1 MKIIIEYNMKSK
13 VTIPSIINAKKEK
26 RKISMLTAYDY
37 LMAKIL
43 DEAEIDILLVGDSV
57 GFVHMGLQSTIPV
70 TMDQMVYHS
79 SIVAKAS
86 ERALVITDMPFGS
99 YTVSKEEAV
108 KNAIRLVKDGGAH
121 GVKLEGGKRVLD
133 KIKAI
138 IDAEIPVMGHL
149 GLTPQSEHKFGGF
162 KVQAKSEDAVERLIS
177 DALALEEVG
186 VFSIVL
192 EGIPIEAARRVTD
205 ILRIPTIG
213 IGAGKYCD
221 GQVLVTHDML
231 GLTDF
236 TAKFV
241 KEYSKLKSE
250 IISAAKLFSEEV
262 KNNQFPTL
270 EYSYDVDIKKAIK
283 SDLIENISDEKK
295 SFDKI

>member
-1 MKIIIEYNMKSK
+1 MKSK
-13 VTIPSIINAKKEK
+13 VTIPSILNAKKDK

-79 SIVAKAS
+79 SIVARAT

-192 EGIPIEAARRVTD
+192 EGIPIEAARRVTE

-270 EYSYDVDIKKAIK
+270 EYSYDVDIKKETKA
-283 SDLIENISDEKK
+283 DLIENISDEKK

>member
-1 MKIIIEYNMKSK
+1 MKSK
-13 VTIPSIINAKKEK
+13 VTIPSILNAKKEK

-79 SIVAKAS
+79 SIVARAT

-138 IDAEIPVMGHL
+138 IEAEIPVMGHL

-192 EGIPIEAARRVTD
+192 EGIPIEAAGRVTE

-270 EYSYDVDIKKAIK
+270 EYSYDVDIKKETKA
-283 SDLIENISDEKK
+283 DLIENISDEKK

>member
-1 MKIIIEYNMKSK
+1 MKSK
-13 VTIPSIINAKKEK
+13 VTIPSILNAKKDK

-79 SIVAKAS
+79 SIVARAT

-138 IDAEIPVMGHL
+138 IEAEIPVMGHL

-192 EGIPIEAARRVTD
+192 EGIPIEAARRVTE

-270 EYSYDVDIKKAIK
+270 EYSYDVDIKKETKA
-283 SDLIENISDEKK
+283 DLIENISDEKK

>member
-1 MKIIIEYNMKSK
+1 MKSK
-13 VTIPSIINAKKEK
+13 VTIPSILNAKKDK

-37 LMAKIL
+37 LMAKLL

-79 SIVAKAS
+79 SIVARAT

-138 IDAEIPVMGHL
+138 IEAEIPVMGHL

-192 EGIPIEAARRVTD
+192 EGIPIEAARRVTE

-270 EYSYDVDIKKAIK
+270 EYSYDVDIKKETKA
-283 SDLIENISDEKK
+283 DLIENISDEKK

>member
-1 MKIIIEYNMKSK
+1 MKSK
-13 VTIPSIINAKKEK
+13 VTIPSILNAKKEK

-70 TMDQMVYHS
+70 TMEQMVYHS
-79 SIVAKAS
+79 SIVARAT

-138 IDAEIPVMGHL
+138 IEAEIPVMGHL

-192 EGIPIEAARRVTD
+192 EGIPIEAARRVTE

-270 EYSYDVDIKKAIK
+270 EYSYDVDIKKETKA
-283 SDLIENISDEKK
+283 DLIENISDEKK

>member
-1 MKIIIEYNMKSK
+1 MKSK
-13 VTIPSIINAKKEK
+13 VTIPSILNAKKEK

-79 SIVAKAS
+79 SIVARAT

-108 KNAIRLVKDGGAH
+108 KNAIRLVKDGGAY

-192 EGIPIEAARRVTD
+192 EGIPIEAARRVTE

-270 EYSYDVDIKKAIK
+270 EYSYDVDIKKETKA
-283 SDLIENISDEKK
+283 DLIENISDEKK

>member
-1 MKIIIEYNMKSK
+1 MKSK

-79 SIVAKAS
+79 SIVAKATQ
-86 ERALVITDMPFGS
+86 RALVITDMPFGS

-108 KNAIRLVKDGGAH
+108 RNAIRLVKDGGAH

-270 EYSYDVDIKKAIK
+270 EYSYDVDIEKEIK

>member
-1 MKIIIEYNMKSK
+1 MKSK

-57 GFVHMGLQSTIPV
+57 GFVHMGLKSTIPV

-79 SIVAKAS
+79 SIVAKAT

-192 EGIPIEAARRVTD
+192 EGIPIEAARRVTE

-270 EYSYDVDIKKAIK
+270 EYSYDVDIKKETKA
-283 SDLIENISDEKK
+283 DLIENISDEKK

>member
-1 MKIIIEYNMKSK
+1 MKSK
-13 VTIPSIINAKKEK
+13 VTIPSILNAKKEK

-79 SIVAKAS
+79 SIVARAT

-138 IDAEIPVMGHL
+138 IEAEIPVMGHL

-192 EGIPIEAARRVTD
+192 EGIPIEAARRVTE

-270 EYSYDVDIKKAIK
+270 EYSYDIDIKKETKA
-283 SDLIENISDEKK
+283 DLIENISDEKK

>member
-1 MKIIIEYNMKSK
+1 MKSK
-13 VTIPSIINAKKEK
+13 VTIPSILNAKKDK

-79 SIVAKAS
+79 SIVARAT

-138 IDAEIPVMGHL
+138 IEAEIPVMGHL

-192 EGIPIEAARRVTD
+192 EGIPIEAARRVTE

-270 EYSYDVDIKKAIK
+270 EYSYDVDIEKEIK

>member
-1 MKIIIEYNMKSK
+1 MKSK

-192 EGIPIEAARRVTD
+192 EGIPIEAARRVTE

-270 EYSYDVDIKKAIK
+270 EYSYDVDIKKETKA
-283 SDLIENISDEKK
+283 DLIENISDEKK

>member
-1 MKIIIEYNMKSK
+1 MKSK

-79 SIVAKAS
+79 SIVAKAT

-162 KVQAKSEDAVERLIS
+162 KVQAKSEDAVEKLIS

-270 EYSYDVDIKKAIK
+270 EYSYDVDIKKEIK
-283 SDLIENISDEKK
+283 SDLIKNISDEKK

>member
-1 MKIIIEYNMKSK
+1 MKSK

-79 SIVAKAS
+79 SIVAKATQ
-86 ERALVITDMPFGS
+86 RALVITDMPFGS

-108 KNAIRLVKDGGAH
+108 RNAIRLVKDGGAH

-270 EYSYDVDIKKAIK
+270 EYSYDVDIKKETKA
-283 SDLIENISDEKK
+283 DLIENISDEKK

>member
-1 MKIIIEYNMKSK
+1 MKSK
-13 VTIPSIINAKKEK
+13 VTIPSILNAKKEK

-79 SIVAKAS
+79 SIVTRAT

-138 IDAEIPVMGHL
+138 IEAEIPVMGHL

-192 EGIPIEAARRVTD
+192 EGIPIEAARRVTE

-270 EYSYDVDIKKAIK
+270 EYSYDVDIKKETKA
-283 SDLIENISDEKK
+283 DLIENISDEKK

>member
-1 MKIIIEYNMKSK
+1 MKSK
-13 VTIPSIINAKKEK
+13 VTIPSILNAKKEK

-57 GFVHMGLQSTIPV
+57 GFVHMGLKSTIPV

-79 SIVAKAS
+79 SIVAKAT

-192 EGIPIEAARRVTD
+192 EGIPIEAARRVTE

-270 EYSYDVDIKKAIK
+270 EYSYDVDIKKETKA
-283 SDLIENISDEKK
+283 DLIENISDEKK

>member
-1 MKIIIEYNMKSK
+1 MKSK
-13 VTIPSIINAKKEK
+13 VTIPSILNAKKEK

-79 SIVAKAS
+79 SIVARAT

-138 IDAEIPVMGHL
+138 IEAEIPVMGHL

-192 EGIPIEAARRVTD
+192 EGIPIEAARRVTE

-270 EYSYDVDIKKAIK
+270 EYSYDVDIKKENKA
-283 SDLIENISDEKK
+283 DLIENISDEKK

>member
-1 MKIIIEYNMKSK
+1 MKSK
-13 VTIPSIINAKKEK
+13 VTIPSILNAKKEK

-79 SIVAKAS
+79 SIVARAT

-138 IDAEIPVMGHL
+138 IEAEIPVMGHL

-192 EGIPIEAARRVTD
+192 EGIPIEAAMRVTE

-270 EYSYDVDIKKAIK
+270 EYSYDVDIKKETKA
-283 SDLIENISDEKK
+283 DLIENISDEKK

>member
-1 MKIIIEYNMKSK
+1 MKSK
-13 VTIPSIINAKKEK
+13 VTIPSILNAKKDK

-79 SIVAKAS
+79 SIVARAT

-108 KNAIRLVKDGGAH
+108 KNAIRLIKDGGAH

-138 IDAEIPVMGHL
+138 IEAEIPVMGHL

-192 EGIPIEAARRVTD
+192 EGIPIEAARRVTE

-270 EYSYDVDIKKAIK
+270 EYSYDVDIKKETKA
-283 SDLIENISDEKK
+283 DLIENISDEKK

>member
-1 MKIIIEYNMKSK
+1 MKSK
-13 VTIPSIINAKKEK
+13 VTIPSILNAKKEK

-79 SIVAKAS
+79 SIVARAT

-138 IDAEIPVMGHL
+138 IEAEIPVMGHL

-162 KVQAKSEDAVERLIS
+162 K
-177 DALALEEVG
+177 
-186 VFSIVL
+186 
-192 EGIPIEAARRVTD
+192 
-205 ILRIPTIG
+205 
-213 IGAGKYCD
+213 
-221 GQVLVTHDML
+221 
-231 GLTDF
+231 
-236 TAKFV
+236 
-241 KEYSKLKSE
+241 
-250 IISAAKLFSEEV
+250 
-262 KNNQFPTL
+262 
-270 EYSYDVDIKKAIK
+270 
-283 SDLIENISDEKK
+283 
-295 SFDKI
+295 

>member
-1 MKIIIEYNMKSK
+1 MKSK
-13 VTIPSIINAKKEK
+13 VTIPSILNAKKEK

-79 SIVAKAS
+79 SIVARAT

-138 IDAEIPVMGHL
+138 IEAEIPVMGHL

-192 EGIPIEAARRVTD
+192 EGIPIEAARRVTE

-270 EYSYDVDIKKAIK
+270 EYSYDVDIKKETKA
-283 SDLIENISDEKK
+283 DLIENISDEKK

>member
-1 MKIIIEYNMKSK
+1 M
-13 VTIPSIINAKKEK
+13 
-26 RKISMLTAYDY
+26 
-37 LMAKIL
+37 
-43 DEAEIDILLVGDSV
+43 
-57 GFVHMGLQSTIPV
+57 
-70 TMDQMVYHS
+70 
-79 SIVAKAS
+79 
-86 ERALVITDMPFGS
+86 
-99 YTVSKEEAV
+99 
-108 KNAIRLVKDGGAH
+108 
-121 GVKLEGGKRVLD
+121 
-133 KIKAI
+133 
-138 IDAEIPVMGHL
+138 
-149 GLTPQSEHKFGGF
+149 
-162 KVQAKSEDAVERLIS
+162 
-177 DALALEEVG
+177 
-186 VFSIVL
+186 FSIVL

-270 EYSYDVDIKKAIK
+270 EYSYDVDIKKEIK
-283 SDLIENISDEKK
+283 SDLIKNISDEKK

>member
-1 MKIIIEYNMKSK
+1 MKSK
-13 VTIPSIINAKKEK
+13 VTIPSILNAKKEK

-79 SIVAKAS
+79 SIVARAT

-138 IDAEIPVMGHL
+138 IEAEIPVMGHL

-270 EYSYDVDIKKAIK
+270 EYSYDVDIKKETKA
-283 SDLIENISDEKK
+283 DLIENISDEKK

>member
-1 MKIIIEYNMKSK
+1 MKSK
-13 VTIPSIINAKKEK
+13 VTIPSILNAKKDK

-79 SIVAKAS
+79 SIVAKATQ
-86 ERALVITDMPFGS
+86 RALVITDMPFGS

-108 KNAIRLVKDGGAH
+108 RNAIRLVKDGGAH

-138 IDAEIPVMGHL
+138 IEAEIPVMGHL

-192 EGIPIEAARRVTD
+192 EGIPIEAARRVTE

-270 EYSYDVDIKKAIK
+270 EYSYDVDIKKETKA
-283 SDLIENISDEKK
+283 DLIENISDEKK

>member
-1 MKIIIEYNMKSK
+1 
-13 VTIPSIINAKKEK
+13 
-26 RKISMLTAYDY
+26 
-37 LMAKIL
+37 
-43 DEAEIDILLVGDSV
+43 
-57 GFVHMGLQSTIPV
+57 
-70 TMDQMVYHS
+70 
-79 SIVAKAS
+79 
-86 ERALVITDMPFGS
+86 
-99 YTVSKEEAV
+99 
-108 KNAIRLVKDGGAH
+108 
-121 GVKLEGGKRVLD
+121 
-133 KIKAI
+133 
-138 IDAEIPVMGHL
+138 
-149 GLTPQSEHKFGGF
+149 
-162 KVQAKSEDAVERLIS
+162 
-177 DALALEEVG
+177 
-186 VFSIVL
+186 L
-192 EGIPIEAARRVTD
+192 EGIPIEAARRVTE

-270 EYSYDVDIKKAIK
+270 EYSYDVDIKKETKA
-283 SDLIENISDEKK
+283 DLIENISDEKK

>member
-1 MKIIIEYNMKSK
+1 MKSK

-79 SIVAKAS
+79 SIVARAT

-138 IDAEIPVMGHL
+138 IEAEIPVMGHL

-192 EGIPIEAARRVTD
+192 EGIPIEAARRVTE

-270 EYSYDVDIKKAIK
+270 EYSYDVDIKKENKA
-283 SDLIENISDEKK
+283 DLIENISDEKK

>member
-1 MKIIIEYNMKSK
+1 MKSK

-79 SIVAKAS
+79 SIVARAT

-138 IDAEIPVMGHL
+138 IEAEIPVMGHL

-192 EGIPIEAARRVTD
+192 EGIPIEAARRVTE

-270 EYSYDVDIKKAIK
+270 EYSYDIDIKKETKA
-283 SDLIENISDEKK
+283 DLIENISDEKK

>member
-1 MKIIIEYNMKSK
+1 MKSK

-79 SIVAKAS
+79 SIVAKATQ
-86 ERALVITDMPFGS
+86 RALVITDMPFGS

-108 KNAIRLVKDGGAH
+108 RNAIRLVKDGGAH

-192 EGIPIEAARRVTD
+192 EGIPIEAARRVTE

-270 EYSYDVDIKKAIK
+270 EYSYDVDIKKETKA
-283 SDLIENISDEKK
+283 DLIENISDEKK

>member
-1 MKIIIEYNMKSK
+1 MKSK
-13 VTIPSIINAKKEK
+13 VTIPSILNAKKEK

-270 EYSYDVDIKKAIK
+270 EYSYDIDIKKAIK
-283 SDLIENISDEKK
+283 SVLIENISDEKK

>member
-1 MKIIIEYNMKSK
+1 MKSK
-13 VTIPSIINAKKEK
+13 VTIPSILNAKKEK

-79 SIVAKAS
+79 SIVARAI

-138 IDAEIPVMGHL
+138 IEAEIPVMGHL

-192 EGIPIEAARRVTD
+192 EGIPIEAARRVTE

-270 EYSYDVDIKKAIK
+270 EYSYDVDIKKETKA
-283 SDLIENISDEKK
+283 DLIENISDEKK

>member
-1 MKIIIEYNMKSK
+1 MKSK

-79 SIVAKAS
+79 SIVARAT

-108 KNAIRLVKDGGAH
+108 KNAIRLVKDGGAN

-138 IDAEIPVMGHL
+138 IEAEIPVMGHL

-192 EGIPIEAARRVTD
+192 EGIPIEAARRVTE

-270 EYSYDVDIKKAIK
+270 EYSYDIDIKKETK
-283 SDLIENISDEKK
+283 TDLIENISDEKK

>member
-1 MKIIIEYNMKSK
+1 MKSK
-13 VTIPSIINAKKEK
+13 VTIPSILNAKKEK

-79 SIVAKAS
+79 SIVARAT

-138 IDAEIPVMGHL
+138 IEAEIPVMGHL

-192 EGIPIEAARRVTD
+192 EGIPIEAARRVTE

-270 EYSYDVDIKKAIK
+270 EYSYDVDIKKETKA
-283 SDLIENISDEKK
+283 DLIENVSDEKK

>member
-1 MKIIIEYNMKSK
+1 MKSK

-57 GFVHMGLQSTIPV
+57 GFVHMGLKSTIPV

-79 SIVAKAS
+79 SIVAKAT

-162 KVQAKSEDAVERLIS
+162 KVQAKSEDTVEKLIS

-250 IISAAKLFSEEV
+250 ILSAAKLFSEEV

-270 EYSYDVDIKKAIK
+270 EYSYDVDIKKEIK
-283 SDLIENISDEKK
+283 SDLIKNISDEKK

>member
-1 MKIIIEYNMKSK
+1 MKSK
-13 VTIPSIINAKKEK
+13 VTIPSILNAKKEK

-79 SIVAKAS
+79 SIVARAT

-138 IDAEIPVMGHL
+138 IEAEIPVMGHL

-192 EGIPIEAARRVTD
+192 EGIPIEAARRVTE

-250 IISAAKLFSEEV
+250 IISAVKLFSEEV

-270 EYSYDVDIKKAIK
+270 EYSYDVDIKKETKA
-283 SDLIENISDEKK
+283 DLIENISDEKK

>member
-1 MKIIIEYNMKSK
+1 MKSK

-270 EYSYDVDIKKAIK
+270 EYSYDVDIKKETKA
-283 SDLIENISDEKK
+283 DLIENISDEKK

>member
-1 MKIIIEYNMKSK
+1 MKSK
-13 VTIPSIINAKKEK
+13 VTIPSILNAKKEK
-26 RKISMLTAYDY
+26 IKISMLTAYDY

-79 SIVAKAS
+79 SIVARAT

-138 IDAEIPVMGHL
+138 IEAEIPVMGHL

-192 EGIPIEAARRVTD
+192 EGIPIEAARRVTE

-270 EYSYDVDIKKAIK
+270 EYSYDVDIKKETKA
-283 SDLIENISDEKK
+283 DLIENISDEKK

>member
-1 MKIIIEYNMKSK
+1 MKSK
-13 VTIPSIINAKKEK
+13 VTIPSILNAKKEK

-79 SIVAKAS
+79 SIVARAT

-138 IDAEIPVMGHL
+138 IEAEIPVMGHL

-192 EGIPIEAARRVTD
+192 EGIPIEAARRVTE

-270 EYSYDVDIKKAIK
+270 EYSYDVDIKKKTKA
-283 SDLIENISDEKK
+283 DLIENISDEKK

>member
-1 MKIIIEYNMKSK
+1 MKSK
-13 VTIPSIINAKKEK
+13 VTIPSILNAKKEK

-79 SIVAKAS
+79 SIVARAT

-121 GVKLEGGKRVLD
+121 GVKLEGGKRVLE

-138 IDAEIPVMGHL
+138 IEAEIPVMGHL

-192 EGIPIEAARRVTD
+192 EGIPIEAARRVTE

-270 EYSYDVDIKKAIK
+270 EYSYDIDIKKETKA
-283 SDLIENISDEKK
+283 DLIENISDEKK

>member
-1 MKIIIEYNMKSK
+1 MKSK
-13 VTIPSIINAKKEK
+13 VTIPSILNAKKEK

-79 SIVAKAS
+79 SIVARAT

-138 IDAEIPVMGHL
+138 IEAEIPVMGHNQINPHFLLKMQKCILKKMLKDLSLLKL
-149 GLTPQSEHKFGGF
+149 GVYH
-162 KVQAKSEDAVERLIS
+162 
-177 DALALEEVG
+177 
-186 VFSIVL
+186 
-192 EGIPIEAARRVTD
+192 
-205 ILRIPTIG
+205 
-213 IGAGKYCD
+213 
-221 GQVLVTHDML
+221 
-231 GLTDF
+231 
-236 TAKFV
+236 
-241 KEYSKLKSE
+241 
-250 IISAAKLFSEEV
+250 
-262 KNNQFPTL
+262 N
-270 EYSYDVDIKKAIK
+270 
-283 SDLIENISDEKK
+283 EKK
-295 SFDKI
+295 SIKFFRMN

>member
-1 MKIIIEYNMKSK
+1 MKSK
-13 VTIPSIINAKKEK
+13 VTIPSILNAKKEK

-79 SIVAKAS
+79 SIVARAT

-270 EYSYDVDIKKAIK
+270 EYSYDVDIKKENKA
-283 SDLIENISDEKK
+283 DLIENISDEKK